1 MKTLTTIISSF
12 EHNLDDLD
20 TYNFYLHINH
30 GEILYQHNNIFT
42 IYCILYN
49 VSMLTC
55 EDVEFKFRINL
66 CFDEFRYD
74 ILVAK
79 IDRPDI
85 LHLSIH

>member
-1 MKTLTTIISSF
+1 
-12 EHNLDDLD
+12 
-20 TYNFYLHINH
+20 
-30 GEILYQHNNIFT
+30 
-42 IYCILYN
+42 
-49 VSMLTC
+49 MLTC